1 MPSILMHIKL
11 GNHKRGIFTNTQ
23 YQYYGC
29 SFLLCMHV
37 CEAMCVWMGVG
48 FDIVSSKNTY
58 KYIHVTVMTLI
69 GSSHIHV
76 CHV

>member
-29 SFLLCMHV
+29 SFLLCASMHV

-48 FDIVSSKNTY
+48 FDIVS
-58 KYIHVTVMTLI
+58 TVRTPTSIYM
-69 GSSHIHV
+69 
-76 CHV
+76 